1 MKEVGRKEG
10 LKEKQK
16 GLKGVHSCLDCMEV
30 FGRPRSN
37 YAQLRKDDKLPE
49 QEEE

>member
-1 MKEVGRKEG
+1 M
-10 LKEKQK
+10 EKLK

-37 YAQLRKDDKLPE
+37 YAQLRRDDKLPE